1 MTGDEGRHKGEYGQA
16 RCRLVLCLGV
26 RQKHGINMMQCGG
39 KVIIKVVKE
48 VLRTYLEVFIS
59 SFGHK
64 QQVTV
69 EKGHTDVGERKC
81 RKVLWK

>member
-1 MTGDEGRHKGEYGQA
+1 MSFGAVSWGESPEDATGRQGQ
-16 RCRLVLCLGV
+16 
-26 RQKHGINMMQCGG
+26 RQEHGINMMQCEG